1 MAITCYLLSLAV
13 FVPIS
18 GWTADRFGPRRVF
31 SAAIIVFTLGSIG
44 CGLSHSLPMLVLARV
59 VQGMG
64 GAMMVPVGRLV
75 LLKTVPRSELV
86 RAMSYVSLPALLGP
100 VTGPPLGG
108 FIATYG
114 SWRWI
119 FFINIPIGVI
129 GLVLIYLFIENFGET
144 GRRPFDFRGFVLTGI
159 GLAALAFGFETIG
172 RGAVPA
178 TVTAGL
184 LAAGLICL
192 TLYVRHARRV
202 EFPVIDLA
210 LMRIPTYAAAT
221 IGGFLFRMGLGA
233 LPFLLPMMLQV
244 GFGLTALNSGAADF
258 RQCRRRD
265 DDEDRRRPPIIR
277 ALGFRTVLV
286 GNAVISAGFLF
297 LYALFRP
304 STPHVVIFVA
314 LLAGGFF
321 RSLQMTS
328 INSLG
333 YADVP
338 GPMLS
343 RATSLTSMCQQL
355 SQTVGVATGAMLL
368 YLLLAAR
375 GETHLT
381 PLDFSLAFVG
391 VGMVGMLSVP
401 FGTLRMSPDAGA
413 EVSGRGARA
422 SSPGREA
429 ARLEHPPGRRFAAGG
444 DRRGVAKA
452 DADGA
457 GAVGVSRRGFGAA
470 AARDTG
476 AARLSARHHPAA
488 AAGEKRRPGRGAPP
502 LSCPRRAERGAART
516 LSPGPCRD
524 RRAFAMRRLYAE
536 PAGEGAVL
544 GGRGREPGRE
554 GRRSRFGDRRL
565 QHLPRLCVDEP
576 GAIDRTAYFMDRVA
590 R

>member
-1 MAITCYLLSLAV
+1 MFMQNMDSTVIATALPVIAVSLGESPLRLNVAITCYLLSLAV

-18 GWTADRFGPRRVF
+18 GWVADRFGGAPRVQRPLIV
-31 SAAIIVFTLGSIG
+31 VFTLGSIG
-44 CGLSHSLPMLVLARV
+44 CGLSHSLPMLVLSRI

-75 LLKTVPRSELV
+75 LLKIVPRSELV

-129 GLVLIYLFIENFGET
+129 GLVLINLFIEDFRDT
-144 GRRPFDFRGFVLTGI
+144 GSRPFDFRGFVLTGI
-159 GLAALAFGFETIG
+159 GLASLAFGFETIG

-178 TVTAGL
+178 AVTVGL
-184 LAAGLICL
+184 LAAGLICV

-202 EFPVIDLA
+202 EFPVIDLT

-233 LPFLLPMMLQV
+233 LPFLLPLMLQV
-244 GFGLTALNSGAADF
+244 GFGLTALNSGLLTFASAAGAMTMKIGVG
-258 RQCRRRD
+258 
-265 DDEDRRRPPIIR
+265 PIIR
-277 ALGFRTVLV
+277 AFGFRTVLV

-297 LYALFRP
+297 VYAFFQP
-304 STPHVVIFVA
+304 STPHVVIFAA

-355 SQTVGVATGAMLL
+355 SQTAGVATGAMLL

-375 GETHLT
+375 GESHLT
-381 PLDFSLAFVG
+381 PLDFSLAFAGVG
-391 VGMVGMLSVP
+391 VVGMVSVP
-401 FGTLRMSPDAGA
+401 FFLRMSPDAGA
-413 EVSGRGARA
+413 EVSGRRKLAQ
-422 SSPGREA
+422 P
-429 ARLEHPPGRRFAAGG
+429 
-444 DRRGVAKA
+444 
-452 DADGA
+452 
-457 GAVGVSRRGFGAA
+457 
-470 AARDTG
+470 
-476 AARLSARHHPAA
+476 
-488 AAGEKRRPGRGAPP
+488 
-502 LSCPRRAERGAART
+502 
-516 LSPGPCRD
+516 
-524 RRAFAMRRLYAE
+524 
-536 PAGEGAVL
+536 
-544 GGRGREPGRE
+544 
-554 GRRSRFGDRRL
+554 
-565 QHLPRLCVDEP
+565 
-576 GAIDRTAYFMDRVA
+576 
-590 R
+590 